1 MYKRSALEGRRDRLA
16 LACTALSKIQ
26 VHVHVSQPASLSAGI
41 RNASTSGGGY
51 IATGSSSSSSSSS
64 SSGSGSGSGIER
76 TRLTLTVQI
85 GSNGI
90 GLVVTDDESSNH
102 IMIKDLRKMP
112 DNSPNPSEIAGVRVG
127 DEVERINGE
136 APSNLQDAV
145 NMLKNSRHSVT
156 LTILRSS

>member
-51 IATGSSSSSSSSS
+51 IATGSSSSS
-64 SSGSGSGSGIER
+64 SGSGSGIER

>member
-51 IATGSSSSSSSSS
+51 IATGSSSSS

>member
-51 IATGSSSSSSSSS
+51 IATGSSSSSSS
-64 SSGSGSGSGIER
+64 SGSGSGIER

>member
-51 IATGSSSSSSSSS
+51 IATGSSSSSSSS
-64 SSGSGSGSGIER
+64 GSGSGVER

>member
-51 IATGSSSSSSSSS
+51 IATGSSSSSSSS
-64 SSGSGSGSGIER
+64 SGSGSGIER

>member
-64 SSGSGSGSGIER
+64 SGSGSGIER

>member
-51 IATGSSSSSSSSS
+51 IATGSSSSSS
-64 SSGSGSGSGIER
+64 SGSGSGIER

-156 LTILRSS
+156 LTILRNS

>member
-51 IATGSSSSSSSSS
+51 IATGSSSSSS
-64 SSGSGSGSGIER
+64 SGSGSGIER